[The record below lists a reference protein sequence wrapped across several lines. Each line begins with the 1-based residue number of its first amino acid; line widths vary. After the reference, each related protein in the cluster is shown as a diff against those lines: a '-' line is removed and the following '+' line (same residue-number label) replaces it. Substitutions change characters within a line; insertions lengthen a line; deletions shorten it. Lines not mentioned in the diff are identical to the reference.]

1 MLEIRNLCKNYESV
15 RAVDGVSMDVPAGAI
30 VGLIGPNGSGKSTL
44 LSLVAGTQRA
54 DSGSIRV
61 DGEEISH
68 LPPHQIFQRGVVR
81 SFQDPSLFFR
91 MSALDNALL
100 PAHPQRGENPL
111 AAPWTRL
118 WRKQEQ
124 SHTDDVLRIF
134 DHLKL
139 RHQFDKPAADL
150 SGGQMKLLEIGRA
163 MAGEPKMLLL
173 DEPTAGVAPALA
185 HDIFAEI
192 ANLRTQHGL
201 TILVV
206 EHRLEILFAFVDFL
220 YVLHLGKVIATGTP
234 AEISA
239 NALVKEVYFGE

>member
-1 MLEIRNLCKNYESV
+1 MLQIRDLDKRYESL
-15 RAVDGVSMDVPAGAI
+15 RAVDGVSLDVPTGAI

-54 DSGSIRV
+54 DAGSIRV

-68 LPPHQIFQRGVVR
+68 LSPNRIFQRGVVR

-100 PAHPQRGENPL
+100 PAHPQRGERPL
-111 AAPWTRL
+111 AAPWQRL
-118 WRKQEQ
+118 WRSEEET
-124 SHTDDVLRIF
+124 HTRAALTIF
-134 DHLKL
+134 DHLRV
-139 RHQFDKPAADL
+139 RHQYDRPAADL

-163 MAGEPKMLLL
+163 MAGEPKLLLL

-185 HDIFAEI
+185 HDIFVEI
-192 ANLRTQHGL
+192 ANLRARHGL

-220 YVLHLGKVIATGTP
+220 HVLHLGKVIATGTP

-239 NALVKEVYFGE
+239 NAQVKEVYFGE

>member
-1 MLEIRNLCKNYESV
+1 MLEISDLHKNYENL
-15 RAVDGVSMDVPAGAI
+15 RAVDGVSLSVPTGAI

-44 LSLVAGTQRA
+44 MSLIAGTQRS

-61 DGEEISH
+61 NGEEISH
-68 LPPHQIFQRGVVR
+68 LPPNRIFQRGVVR
-81 SFQDPSLFFR
+81 SFQDPSLIFR

-100 PAHPQRGENPL
+100 AAHPQRGERPL
-111 AAPWTRL
+111 ASPWRRL
-118 WRKQEQ
+118 WRKQEEA
-124 SHTDDVLRIF
+124 HTRAALTIF

-139 RHQFDKPAADL
+139 RHQYNKPAADL

-163 MAGEPKMLLL
+163 MAGEPKLLLL

-185 HDIFAEI
+185 HDIFVEI
-192 ANLRTQHGL
+192 AALREKHGL